1 MVTASDNSRGV
12 SAIGAVLAILI
23 FSLLMAV
30 VVSVVTIGASI
41 GLQEEQGIKA
51 FYIADGGLQYAIEN
65 GTLPCG
71 FDVPAPVSLGGG
83 SFTASSWCVSP
94 FGGCAAPATVADN
107 PLGAADTWINMSAPV
122 ADYVVPGTIRIDD
135 EYILCTDAAGN
146 QFSDCVRGW
155 AGSTAVPHAF
165 GASATQCVVNA
176 TGIYSSGVFFGDVRR
191 TVQAS
196 VGQ

>member
-1 MVTASDNSRGV
+1 MVTASDRSRGV
-12 SAIGAVLAILI
+12 SAIGAILAILI

-51 FYIADGGLQYAIEN
+51 FYIAEGGLQYAIEN
-65 GTLPCG
+65 GTPPCD

-83 SFTASSWCVSP
+83 SFTAGSWCVGP
-94 FGGCAAPATVADN
+94 YAGCAVAATVADN

-135 EYILCTDAAGN
+135 EYILCTDAVAN
-146 QFSDCVRGW
+146 QFTGCMRGW
-155 AGSTAVPHAF
+155 ANSTAAPHAF
-165 GASATQCVVNA
+165 GVSATQCVVNA
-176 TGIYSSGVFFGDVRR
+176 TGIYSSGVFFGDVKR